1 VATINRIW
9 TANGWEAVA
18 PTDSTLLY
26 RRPGALSVAVGA
38 DPMVFPYPIEIQGI
52 SAAVQTAP
60 TGADLI
66 VDVNK
71 NGTTIFTTQA
81 NRPAIS
87 AGTVVTT
94 DEVTNMD
101 VTSLAAGDELTV
113 DVDQVG
119 SSTAGSALTL
129 FIRYTK

>member
-1 VATINRIW
+1 MATINRVW
-9 TANGWEAVA
+9 TANGWETVA
-18 PTDSTLLY
+18 ASDIELLY
-26 RRPGALSVAVGA
+26 RRPGALSVSAGA
-38 DPMVFPYPIEIQGI
+38 DPMVFPYPITIQGI
-52 SAAVQTAP
+52 AAAVQTAP
-60 TGADLI
+60 SGADLI

-81 NRPAIS
+81 NRPRIV
-87 AGTVVTT
+87 AGAVVTAS
-94 DEVTNMD
+94 EVTNMN
-101 VTSLAAGDELTV
+101 VTSFAAGDELTV

>member
-1 VATINRIW
+1 MSTVTRIW

-18 PTDSTLLY
+18 ASDVTLLY
-26 RRPGALSVAVGA
+26 RRPGTQSVTVGA

-52 SAAVQTAP
+52 SGAVQTAP
-60 TGADLI
+60 AGADLI
-66 VDVNK
+66 VDVNR

-81 NRPAIS
+81 NRPRIV
-87 AGTVVTT
+87 AGSVVTST
-94 DEVTNMD
+94 EVTNMD
-101 VTSLAAGDELTV
+101 VTQFAAGDELTV

-119 SSTAGSALTL
+119 SSTSGSGLTL

>member
-1 VATINRIW
+1 VSTVNRIW
-9 TANGWEAVA
+9 TANGWQDVA
-18 PTDSTLLY
+18 ASDVTLLY
-26 RRPGALSVAVGA
+26 RRPGTLSVSVGA

-52 SAAVQTAP
+52 SAALQTAP

-81 NRPAIS
+81 NRPRIT
-87 AGTVVTT
+87 AGSVVTVS
-94 DEVTNMD
+94 EVTNMD
-101 VTSLAAGDELTV
+101 ITTLAAGDELTV

-119 SSTAGSALTL
+119 SSTSGSALTL